1 MLTTGVTPKIK
12 LPYPHPGQQHVR
24 TYARRFN
31 WLAAGRRWRKTT
43 LAMPISVEAATKG
56 QTIIWGAPTFDQVR
70 IGFAETKRAMGG
82 YADFN
87 YSRMTAELPTGGK
100 IIYRSLDDPDNAR
113 GHSADGVVLDEV
125 GFIKA
130 AAWYEVLR
138 PMLIDSGGWLWGI
151 GTPNGRNFFY
161 QEWMKAKDHD
171 DVMAWQIPTLGVKIT
186 DRGLEREP
194 HPLENPHIQ
203 FEEIENIYR
212 TMPFYVFQQEIL
224 AEFIESGGGIF
235 RRVMECATATAIEEP
250 IEGRQYVAGVDI
262 GLKVDFTVVSVFDV
276 ESREQVYMDRFNQV
290 PYSVLYDRL
299 EAVHRRFNLQAM
311 TIEDNSIGTPPFEEM
326 QERGLPVIPFHTTN
340 TTKQAIIQSLA
351 AAFEHGEIKIL
362 NDPVQVGELQA
373 FEGKRLPGGGFTY
386 GAPAGLHD
394 DTVMAMAI
402 CWQGISKPA
411 PFSVLIDDIDLSIY
425 KSKRTSI
432 WDSKNGY

>member
-1 MLTTGVTPKIK
+1 MVEITLPALHKGQRRVADDTARFKI
-12 LPYPHPGQQHVR
+12 
-24 TYARRFN
+24 
-31 WLAAGRRWRKTT
+31 LACGRRWGKSRLGAALCIKTALEGGRSWWVAPSFPMSQVGWRLIRQLGQQIPGSRT
-43 LAMPISVEAATKG
+43 RLGDRQVTFPGGGWAQVRSADNPDSLRGEGLDLVVPDECAFMKEEAWSEALRPALSDRQGRAMFISTPKGMNWFHRLFLKGQDELEPEWASWNFPTSDNPYILDKEIEAARRELPERIYQQEYLAM
-56 QTIIWGAPTFDQVR
+56 
-70 IGFAETKRAMGG
+70 
-82 YADFN
+82 
-87 YSRMTAELPTGGK
+87 
-100 IIYRSLDDPDNAR
+100 
-113 GHSADGVVLDEV
+113 
-125 GFIKA
+125 
-130 AAWYEVLR
+130 
-138 PMLIDSGGWLWGI
+138 
-151 GTPNGRNFFY
+151 
-161 QEWMKAKDHD
+161 
-171 DVMAWQIPTLGVKIT
+171 
-186 DRGLEREP
+186 
-194 HPLENPHIQ
+194 
-203 FEEIENIYR
+203 
-212 TMPFYVFQQEIL
+212 
-224 AEFIESGGGIF
+224 FIEDAGGII
-235 RRVMECATATAIEEP
+235 RGVMECATATAIEEP

-262 GLKVDFTVVSVFDV
+262 GLKVDFTVVSVFDTA
-276 ESREQVYMDRFNQV
+276 SREQVYMDRFNQV

-432 WDSKNGY
+432 WD